1 MCLGDDDDDK
11 QNDDNSIQS
20 EEDEPAGPD
29 SGVRQEQGDVYIE
42 KMDRVEEI
50 INENKMFKARKDKAN
65 GSIQER
71 DENMTMARSM
81 LHVNTL

>member
-65 GSIQER
+65 GKHTGEGREHDDGQI
-71 DENMTMARSM
+71 DVAR
-81 LHVNTL
+81 